1 MYSGVLLTKGRRQDF
16 GLIWQHCTEL
26 CFLDVHGETSN
37 LKNHWTVNSMS
48 DDSTHLKS
56 FNSPALT
63 DLAVNNSYVPTSNKC
78 DTQCIIHC
86 SLCIQRFAS
95 CTLHHFT
102 SQTEDPVQNNTH
114 LHFTDSPDIY
124 PSATQTGAS
133 LCTSQ
138 PEEQVNPLLC
148 RSQHHHPHSS
158 SAPSVDR
165 KTLVHPL
172 LKNYR
177 APSVENSCVPSTEE
191 PNRNLQCSVSIEK
204 VQRVYRKG
212 THNTSGFS
220 SREISAVFVWAPRL
234 PTRALFLL
242 FFL

>member
-26 CFLDVHGETSN
+26 CFSDVHGETSN

-86 SLCIQRFAS
+86 SLCIQRFALDS

-102 SQTEDPVQNNTH
+102 SLQKNKHWNKNFSDRGPSSEQH
-114 LHFTDSPDIY
+114 
-124 PSATQTGAS
+124 PSAFYRLTRHISSAT
-133 LCTSQ
+133 L
-138 PEEQVNPLLC
+138 VWFNPLLRLTRHISFCNSDRSKAMHFSARGASQSTSVQVTTSPPSQIQCTLCMYTC
-148 RSQHHHPHSS
+148 R
-158 SAPSVDR
+158 
-165 KTLVHPL
+165 KKLPL
-172 LKNYR
+172 
-177 APSVENSCVPSTEE
+177 
-191 PNRNLQCSVSIEK
+191 
-204 VQRVYRKG
+204 
-212 THNTSGFS
+212 
-220 SREISAVFVWAPRL
+220 
-234 PTRALFLL
+234 
-242 FFL
+242 